1 MTKCLPGPG
10 GPTVC
15 AHALEPRFPISKG
28 HSHCQFAKNHPPGL
42 AESIRRGDERPCLI
56 GRPFSSAAPLVI
68 PPSSPQRV
76 NETFHAWQDT
86 STGVF
91 TPCAPPLLR
100 TPPPANRC
108 TRNEHR
114 YGAGYVITV
123 ARSALALSPGL
134 DGSLGAHK
142 RREQE
147 EFHQRPGRREL
158 SQGCLHGMVLSVEL
172 LSPWIIRPSNGRS
185 ALVL

>member
-15 AHALEPRFPISKG
+15 AHAREPGFPISKG

-76 NETFHAWQDT
+76 DEEFHAWQDT

-91 TPCAPPLLR
+91 TPCGHPLRR
-100 TPPPANRC
+100 TAPPANRC

-114 YGAGYVITV
+114 HGAGYVIPG
-123 ARSALALSPGL
+123 ARSVVAVGPGQHARARILDPCAILATAGASRLAR
-134 DGSLGAHK
+134 DNHVVVAVHRGS
-142 RREQE
+142 
-147 EFHQRPGRREL
+147 
-158 SQGCLHGMVLSVEL
+158 S
-172 LSPWIIRPSNGRS
+172 
-185 ALVL
+185 